1 MGNDGASKIG
11 CLGLDEAL
19 EQLILLGV
27 CKSSTNESELVEKA
41 KRGSLKIHLTAE
53 LSEGFRLIEA
63 KYVKGLMK
71 KIPVSD
77 YSYEGTLDCSGLTLD
92 DIADERYEVEGVDW
106 LVTADYVVKDD
117 AVIDTVVIKKLPSYT
132 CFIPMNVVIERE
144 KLIITRSNW
153 LSYIDEDGFDDA
165 ENLSAL
171 QMDGVDYF
179 VVKDLSETMLF
190 DDVERVH
197 ELNGYTGVKYC
208 LSTDVV
214 DASID
219 RNNKVVTADE
229 LLAFEKAHSCM
240 KESLQSEP
248 LKEGVQTD
256 KIPKARDALRIEDLK
271 KFIGELALMA
281 KSKDIKFDA
290 LDMSCSKDMLLAE
303 MKDWEKQRGRR
314 KEEKLWELKMFP
326 KLTWDHP
333 ERKGLCDNFK
343 NRSNRPDPDFFKKI
357 RG

>member
-1 MGNDGASKIG
+1 MGNDGVSKVG

-41 KRGSLKIHLTAE
+41 KRGSLKIHLTTE

-77 YSYEGTLDCSGLTLD
+77 YSYEDTLDCSGLTLD

-106 LVTADYVVKDD
+106 LVTSDD
-117 AVIDTVVIKKLPSYT
+117 AVIKELPSYT
-132 CFIPMNVVIERE
+132 CFIPMNVIIDRE
-144 KLIITRSNW
+144 ELIITKSNW

-171 QMDGVDYF
+171 QIDGVDYF

-190 DDVERVH
+190 DVVERVH
-197 ELNGYTGVKYC
+197 ELNGYSGVKCC
-208 LSTDVV
+208 LSTDAV

-219 RNNKVVTADE
+219 RNIKVVTTDE
-229 LLAFEKAHSCM
+229 LLAFEKVRSCT
-240 KESLQSEP
+240 K
-248 LKEGVQTD
+248 T
-256 KIPKARDALRIEDLK
+256 ALPVNRHVDITERPT
-271 KFIGELALMA
+271 ELAVSTLFPNRPKTMTSQYEVI
-281 KSKDIKFDA
+281 SKVACQYIEKFQKRPTRHELWVYLISSQSGLTIDGGRIVG
-290 LDMSCSKDMLLAE
+290 E
-303 MKDWEKQRGRR
+303 FKQPMC
-314 KEEKLWELKMFP
+314 EA
-326 KLTWDHP
+326 
-333 ERKGLCDNFK
+333 NFK
-343 NRSNRPDPDFFKKI
+343 GCFNRWAK
-357 RG
+357 